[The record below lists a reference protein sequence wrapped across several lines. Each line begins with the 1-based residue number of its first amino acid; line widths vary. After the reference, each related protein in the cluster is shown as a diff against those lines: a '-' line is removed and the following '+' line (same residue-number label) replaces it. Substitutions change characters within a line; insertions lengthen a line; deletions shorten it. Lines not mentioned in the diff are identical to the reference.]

1 MVASKLILF
10 PVERGS
16 FLPKYQGPPD
26 RPPPRAPGPS
36 LGVKVAPRPPAGAA
50 APGLGSGRPPQH
62 ASPPPR
68 GRPSAPPHFTPA
80 GRPRRL
86 TPNSAGPAA
95 PPHQRRPSA
104 SPHSFHPTARLAS
117 VLPGRQLTSP
127 PAPPS
132 HSARQ
137 RSGARPRPQRGVGPR
152 DVPRAWQSGLLS
164 SPIMTTVRGPLNLN
178 LLKVPLETRITFGFS
193 ESHFPPYSSVPLRG

>member
-1 MVASKLILF
+1 MVVSKLILF

-16 FLPKYQGPPD
+16 FLPQYQGPPD
-26 RPPPRAPGPS
+26 GPPPRAPGPS

-50 APGLGSGRPPQH
+50 APGLGSGLPPQH

-68 GRPSAPPHFTPA
+68 VRPSAPSHFTRA

-95 PPHQRRPSA
+95 PPHPRWPSA
-104 SPHSFHPTARLAS
+104 VPQSSHPAARHAS
-117 VLPGRQLTSP
+117 VPRGRQLTSP

-132 HSARQ
+132 HSAGPRP
-137 RSGARPRPQRGVGPR
+137 GARPRPQVGVGPGE
-152 DVPRAWQSGLLS
+152 VPRAPQSRFLPPTPNHDDS
-164 SPIMTTVRGPLNLN
+164 RRPP
-178 LLKVPLETRITFGFS
+178 ES
-193 ESHFPPYSSVPLRG
+193 ESSKSAPGD